1 MILAALLAMVVC
13 FCLKNQLFAV
23 VLYPKPDYL
32 QLINV
37 DIAQQFLIHMRVALL
52 SGLIIVAPY
61 FVYEIFSFVAPG
73 LYATE
78 RRMTLKAL
86 ICACLLF
93 YLGVTLNYFV
103 VFPFAVNF
111 LGSYQVSDEVKNLIS
126 LTSYVDLLMV
136 MSFVMGLVFELPV
149 LCWLLAKF
157 GLLKAAV
164 MRRYRRHAIVAIII
178 LGAII
183 TPTGDPFTLA
193 VVAVPIYLLWELS
206 IMIVKQVEQ

>member
-1 MILAALLAMVVC
+1 MVVC
-13 FCLKNQLFAV
+13 FCLKDQLFAV

-78 RRMTLKAL
+78 RRMAL
-86 ICACLLF
+86 RAFICACLLF
-93 YLGVTLNYFV
+93 YFGVTLNYFV

-164 MRRYRRHAIVAIII
+164 MRRYRRHAMVAIII

>member
-13 FCLKNQLFAV
+13 FCLKDQLFAV

-78 RRMTLKAL
+78 RRMALKAI

>member
-13 FCLKNQLFAV
+13 FCLKDQLFAV

-78 RRMTLKAL
+78 RRMTSKAI

-93 YLGVTLNYFV
+93 YLGVALNYFV

-111 LGSYQVSDEVKNLIS
+111 LGSYQVNGDVKNLIS
-126 LTSYVDLLMV
+126 LTSYVDLLVV
-136 MSFVMGLVFELPV
+136 MSFVMGLFFELPV

>member
-13 FCLKNQLFAV
+13 FCLKDQLFAV

-78 RRMTLKAL
+78 WRMALKAF

-93 YLGVTLNYFV
+93 YFGVTLNYFV

>member
-13 FCLKNQLFAV
+13 FCLKDQLFAV

-78 RRMTLKAL
+78 RRMALKAL

-93 YLGVTLNYFV
+93 YFGVTLNYFV

>member
-13 FCLKNQLFAV
+13 FCLKDQLFAV
-23 VLYPKPDYL
+23 VFYPKPDYL
-32 QLINV
+32 QLINI
-37 DIAQQFLIHMRVALL
+37 DIAQQFLVHMRVALL

-78 RRMTLKAL
+78 RRMALKAF

-111 LGSYQVSDEVKNLIS
+111 LGSYQVSDEVRNLIS

-164 MRRYRRHAIVAIII
+164 MRRYRRHAIVVIII

>member
-13 FCLKNQLFAV
+13 FCLKDQLFAV

-78 RRMTLKAL
+78 RRMALKAF

-93 YLGVTLNYFV
+93 YFGVTLNYFV

-206 IMIVKQVEQ
+206 IMIVKQVKQ

>member
-13 FCLKNQLFAV
+13 FCLKDQLFAV

-78 RRMTLKAL
+78 RRMALKAL

-93 YLGVTLNYFV
+93 YLGVALNYFV
-103 VFPFAVNF
+103 VFPFAVIF

>member
-1 MILAALLAMVVC
+1 MVVC
-13 FCLKNQLFAV
+13 FCLKDQLFAV
-23 VLYPKPDYL
+23 VFYPKPDYL
-32 QLINV
+32 QLINI
-37 DIAQQFLIHMRVALL
+37 DIAQQFLVHMRVALL

-78 RRMTLKAL
+78 RRMALKAF

-111 LGSYQVSDEVKNLIS
+111 LGSYQVSDEVRNLIS

-164 MRRYRRHAIVAIII
+164 MRRYRRHAIVVIII

>member
-13 FCLKNQLFAV
+13 FCLKDQLFAV

-78 RRMTLKAL
+78 RRMAL
-86 ICACLLF
+86 RAFICACLLF
-93 YLGVTLNYFV
+93 YFGVTLNYFV

-164 MRRYRRHAIVAIII
+164 MRRYRRHAMVAIII

>member
-1 MILAALLAMVVC
+1 MVVC
-13 FCLKNQLFAV
+13 FCLKDQLFAV

-78 RRMTLKAL
+78 RRMALKAL

-93 YLGVTLNYFV
+93 YFGVTLNYFV

>member
-13 FCLKNQLFAV
+13 FCLKDQLFAV

-78 RRMTLKAL
+78 RRMALKAL

>member
-13 FCLKNQLFAV
+13 FCLKDQLFAV

-78 RRMTLKAL
+78 RRMALKAL

-111 LGSYQVSDEVKNLIS
+111 LGSYQVSDEVRNLIS

>member
-1 MILAALLAMVVC
+1 MVVC

>member
-1 MILAALLAMVVC
+1 MVVC
-13 FCLKNQLFAV
+13 FCLKDQLFAV
-23 VLYPKPDYL
+23 VLYTKPDYL

-78 RRMTLKAL
+78 RRMALKAF

-93 YLGVTLNYFV
+93 YFGVTLNYFV

-164 MRRYRRHAIVAIII
+164 MRRYRRHAIVVIII

>member
-32 QLINV
+32 HLINV

-78 RRMTLKAL
+78 RRMALKAL

-193 VVAVPIYLLWELS
+193 VVSVPIYLLWELS

>member
-13 FCLKNQLFAV
+13 FCLKDQLFAV

-78 RRMTLKAL
+78 RRMAL
-86 ICACLLF
+86 RAFICACLLF
-93 YLGVTLNYFV
+93 YFGVTLNYFV